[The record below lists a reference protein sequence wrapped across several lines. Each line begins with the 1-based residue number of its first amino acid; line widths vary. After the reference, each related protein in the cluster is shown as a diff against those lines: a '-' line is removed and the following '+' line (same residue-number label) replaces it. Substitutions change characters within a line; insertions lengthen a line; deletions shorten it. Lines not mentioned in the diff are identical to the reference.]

1 MNGSPLTICP
11 SQSVPRGYLFLH
23 TVHDGQNFH
32 NFVLHLY
39 LSSWMANSEAYGVF
53 FFIPGFFFS
62 LFVCFSCYC
71 SRTACDLTTIFSNT
85 YDQLGSKSNL
95 ELWICLIWKSKQD
108 LNELLYASLW
118 TQATFYYMVKWH
130 FWFCHWFPSFCIE
143 NFTIG
148 FWVHYSDETP

>member
-53 FFIPGFFFS
+53 FFIPGFFFLVC
-62 LFVCFSCYC
+62 LFVSVVIV
-71 SRTACDLTTIFSNT
+71 LEQPVIL
-85 YDQLGSKSNL
+85 QLFFQIHMTS
-95 ELWICLIWKSKQD
+95 
-108 LNELLYASLW
+108 
-118 TQATFYYMVKWH
+118 
-130 FWFCHWFPSFCIE
+130 
-143 NFTIG
+143 
-148 FWVHYSDETP
+148 